1 MCGKGRTGNRDWVI
15 ADLGLRQH
23 GVVSTKQLV
32 ANGLTQRQVEYA
44 ASAGRLHRI
53 HRGVYAVGHA
63 NLTWHGRCMAAVLAS
78 EPAVASH
85 LSAGWLWGLLRNRP
99 GALHVT
105 APSRRHAKAPYVVHY
120 AALADEDRDC
130 LEGIP
135 VTSLARTLLDLAA
148 ILSTHRLDRVL
159 ERAEELRLL
168 DLGPLRRLL
177 ARVGGHPGAGRLRR
191 ALVLYREEPA
201 VVRSNFE
208 RDFLNALR
216 AADIHTPSMNFAI
229 AGFELDAYWPEH
241 RFAVELD
248 VYATHGGRAAFERD
262 RRRQEELKLT
272 GIEMVRITDTRFRRE
287 PAAVIGRLAAL
298 LERRRRELGRG
309 LAA

>member
-1 MCGKGRTGNRDWVI
+1 MSAAQLVG
-15 ADLGLRQH
+15 LGLSRREIY
-23 GVVSTKQLV
+23 V
-32 ANGLTQRQVEYA
+32 ASDT
-44 ASAGRLHRI
+44 GRLHRI

-85 LSAGWLWGLLRNRP
+85 LSAGWLWGLLRYRP
-99 GALHVT
+99 GTLHLT

-120 AALADEDRDC
+120 AALAGEDLTRV
-130 LEGIP
+130 EGIP

-148 ILSTHRLDRVL
+148 MLSSHRLDRVL

-177 ARVGGHPGAGRLRR
+177 ARAGRHPGAGRLRR
-191 ALVLYREEPA
+191 ALALYRDEPA
-201 VVRSNFE
+201 VLRSNFE
-208 RDFLNALR
+208 RDFRNAAR
-216 AADIHTPSMNFAI
+216 AAGIPTPSMNFAI
-229 AGFELDAYWPEH
+229 AGFELDAYWPEQ

-262 RRRQEELKLT
+262 RRRQEELKLA

-287 PAAVIGRLAAL
+287 PAATIARLGAL
-298 LERRRRELGRG
+298 LERRRSELRCGR
-309 LAA
+309 AA